1 MQILT
6 KHSSAHVANYSNQSV
21 VKGTLGGGSG
31 LNMLCFANT
40 LMIIMVTVVG
50 DSGRAVLVEGD
61 VVLTLVMAVAGV
73 GAP

>member
-1 MQILT
+1 
-6 KHSSAHVANYSNQSV
+6 
-21 VKGTLGGGSG
+21 
-31 LNMLCFANT
+31 MLCFSNT

-61 VVLTLVMAVAGV
+61 VVLTLVMAVGGV